1 MNFRPMTPLLALTL
15 TLHTT
20 GVSAQR
26 EQFSLNN
33 NWQFRLSQDVE
44 RLTTRRV
51 DLPHTWNAQDALVGR
66 TDYKRGIGNY
76 EKKLPVPLD
85 WKGKR
90 IFLRFEGANTITDV
104 FVNGQHSGHHEGGY
118 GAFVFEITDKVAY
131 GQDNTLLVR
140 VNNGETLEVMPLTGD
155 FNHYGGLYR
164 DVHVVVTSPICI
176 SPLDHGSPGVRLVQD
191 SVSHEFASV
200 RAIVDVTNAPDAA
213 RDAVLRL
220 RLLDGDDEV
229 LAEEAA
235 VSLPQGGAATREIGF
250 TLRDPH
256 LWDGREDP
264 FIYTVEVSLLV
275 DGTAADVVRQPLG
288 LRFFEID
295 PDKGFFLNGRHL
307 QLKGVCRHQDRAEV
321 GNALR
326 REHHDEDAAF
336 IADIGANAV
345 RAAHYPQA
353 ERFYDLMDSL
363 GIIVWAEIPFVGPGG
378 YNDKGFINTTEFK
391 ENGRQQLLEL
401 IRQHGNHPS
410 ICMWGLFNELT
421 MGGENPASYL
431 RELNTLAHTEDPT
444 RPTTAASNCGGEI
457 NFITDLMAW
466 NRYDGW
472 YGGMPAGLGE
482 WLDATHAENPGLKI
496 AISEYG
502 AGASIYHQ
510 QDSLVKPAPV
520 SWWHPENWQTHYHIE
535 NWRVI
540 SSRPFVWGSFIW
552 NLFDFAAAHRH
563 EGDRPGINDKG
574 LVTFDRKVK
583 KDAYYFYKANWD
595 KSEPLLYLAERRCT
609 TRSNAEQQFM
619 AFTNLAEAELF
630 VNGQSQ
636 GKAKADSL
644 CVVRWENVQLKP
656 GENTIE
662 VKGKNG
668 KNRLEDSYRCT
679 LQAK

>member
-345 RAAHYPQA
+345 RAARVGGDTIRRPGRLQRQGIHQHHRVQGERQAAIARVDQTARQPPVNLYVGTVQRADNGWRKSCQLPPRA
-353 ERFYDLMDSL
+353 ERPRPHRRPDTTDHR
-363 GIIVWAEIPFVGPGG
+363 GI
-378 YNDKGFINTTEFK
+378 
-391 ENGRQQLLEL
+391 EL
-401 IRQHGNHPS
+401 
-410 ICMWGLFNELT
+410 
-421 MGGENPASYL
+421 
-431 RELNTLAHTEDPT
+431 
-444 RPTTAASNCGGEI
+444 
-457 NFITDLMAW
+457 
-466 NRYDGW
+466 
-472 YGGMPAGLGE
+472 
-482 WLDATHAENPGLKI
+482 
-496 AISEYG
+496 
-502 AGASIYHQ
+502 
-510 QDSLVKPAPV
+510 
-520 SWWHPENWQTHYHIE
+520 
-535 NWRVI
+535 
-540 SSRPFVWGSFIW
+540 
-552 NLFDFAAAHRH
+552 
-563 EGDRPGINDKG
+563 
-574 LVTFDRKVK
+574 
-583 KDAYYFYKANWD
+583 
-595 KSEPLLYLAERRCT
+595 RR
-609 TRSNAEQQFM
+609 
-619 AFTNLAEAELF
+619 
-630 VNGQSQ
+630 
-636 GKAKADSL
+636 
-644 CVVRWENVQLKP
+644 
-656 GENTIE
+656 
-662 VKGKNG
+662 
-668 KNRLEDSYRCT
+668 
-679 LQAK
+679 

>member
-118 GAFVFEITDKVAY
+118 GAFVVEVTDKVAY
-131 GQDNTLLVR
+131 GQDNTVLAR
-140 VNNGETLEVMPLTGD
+140 VNNGENLEVMPLTGD
-155 FNHYGGLYR
+155 FNFYGGLYR
-164 DVHVVVTSPICI
+164 GVQVIVTPPACL
-176 SPLDHGSPGVRLVQD
+176 SPLDHGSPGVRLMQD
-191 SVSHEFASV
+191 SVRHDFARV
-200 RAIVDVTNAPDAA
+200 RAIVDVSNANDMA
-213 RDAVLRL
+213 RQAVLRL
-220 RLLDGDDEV
+220 RLLDGDEEV
-229 LAEEAA
+229 LRKDTAIRME
-235 VSLPQGGAATREIGF
+235 QGAAQSHEIGF

-264 FIYTVEVSLLV
+264 FLYTVEVALLV
-275 DGTAADVVRQPLG
+275 NGAVSDAVRQKLG
-288 LRFFEID
+288 LRYFDID
-295 PDKGFFLNGRHL
+295 PDRGFFLNGRHL
-307 QLKGVCRHQDRAEV
+307 RLKGVCRHQDRAER
-321 GNALR
+321 GNALLPA
-326 REHHDEDAAF
+326 HHDEDAAI

-378 YNDKGFINTTEFK
+378 YNGKGFVNTTEFK
-391 ENGRQQLLEL
+391 ENGKEQLREI

-410 ICMWGLFNELT
+410 ICVWGLFNELT
-421 MGGENPASYL
+421 MTGDDPTDYV
-431 RELNTLAHTEDPT
+431 RELNDLAHAEDPT
-444 RPTTAASNCGGEI
+444 RPTTAASNCDGEI

-472 YGGMPAGLGE
+472 YGGTPAQLGE
-482 WLDATHAENPGLKI
+482 WLDKTHAEHPQLRIGV
-496 AISEYG
+496 SEYG

-510 QDSLVKPAPV
+510 QDTLVKPAPV

-535 NWRVI
+535 SWREI

-552 NLFDFAAAHRH
+552 NLFDFGAAHRH

-574 LVTFDRKVK
+574 LVTFDRKTK

-595 KSEPLLYLAERRCT
+595 ETEPMLYLAGKRCT
-609 TRSNAEQQFM
+609 TRNKAMQQFM
-619 AFTNLAEAELF
+619 AFTNLPEAELI

-644 CVVRWENVQLKP
+644 NVVRWENVRLRP
-656 GENTIE
+656 GENVIE
-662 VKGKNG
+662 VRARDGKT
-668 KNRLEDSYRCT
+668 RLSDTCRCT
-679 LQAK
+679 LQVR